1 MEASTGIEP
10 VYTDLQSA
18 ASPLR
23 QLAAGTFLCG
33 VRRGIPKGWRD
44 VQSDLAQVGALVNR
58 CRRARAVAHRGET
71 YAFRKDTRFMTDF
84 KAART
89 AMVDC
94 QIRPSD
100 VTRFPIIQAMLTV
113 PREQYLPSEAQ
124 AVAYMGEHVEIGS
137 GRVCLDPRVLA
148 KLIDTLAIQP
158 DDLVLDVG
166 AGLGY
171 STAIVASIA
180 EAVVALEQDEALA
193 AEAAATLSAQGVD
206 NAVVETGPL
215 VEGAP
220 AHGPYDVIV
229 LQGGVET
236 LPQAL
241 VDQLRPD
248 GRIAMIRMRG
258 ALGVAELGIKGA
270 NGITW
275 RRSFDATAPILPG
288 FAAEKAFVF

>member
-1 MEASTGIEP
+1 
-10 VYTDLQSA
+10 
-18 ASPLR
+18 
-23 QLAAGTFLCG
+23 
-33 VRRGIPKGWRD
+33 
-44 VQSDLAQVGALVNR
+44 
-58 CRRARAVAHRGET
+58 
-71 YAFRKDTRFMTDF
+71 MTDF